1 MMKLYLF
8 VEMTEGETFFVS
20 ANNLIEARK
29 IATRELGEHCQFMG
43 ILNEQAAEDSGL
55 DEF

>member
-1 MMKLYLF
+1 MKHYLF
-8 VEMTEGETFFVS
+8 VETTEGETFLVG

-29 IATRELGEHCQFMG
+29 IATREFGKSCRFMG
-43 ILNEQAAEDSGL
+43 ILDEQTAEDSGL